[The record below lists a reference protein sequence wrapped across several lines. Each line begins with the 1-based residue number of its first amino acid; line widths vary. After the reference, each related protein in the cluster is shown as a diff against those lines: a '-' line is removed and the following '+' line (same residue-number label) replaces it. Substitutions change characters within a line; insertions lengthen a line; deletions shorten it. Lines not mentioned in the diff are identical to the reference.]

1 MRQRNSALVV
11 KKIMDNMSEHA
22 CWHDNISAN
31 SLLRKHNI
39 RSDKIKQQHAFQ
51 YYNLQ
56 NGRY

>member
-1 MRQRNSALVV
+1 
-11 KKIMDNMSEHA
+11 MSEHA